1 MPNYANNFI
10 LLSTSNN
17 SDSLISNSNFCFC
30 QHQFVVYS
38 TPNSK
43 DCLLQPTSISVFVTY
58 FVYFFLN
65 SLTQPF
71 CLNFSTPISAS
82 IFFFFYNHVSQQL
95 NNLFHFSFLQP
106 FANKQPSNSFFLATS
121 LPTAFFCFLLSSI
134 FNSFIVLFP
143 SPPVFFGSDV
153 LSADC
158 PSWRGAM

>member
-1 MPNYANNFI
+1 MFTFTNNFV

-17 SDSLISNSNFCFC
+17 IDSFISNSNFCFC

-82 IFFFFYNHVSQQL
+82 IFVFFYNHVSQQL
-95 NNLFHFSFLQP
+95 NNLIHFSFLQP
-106 FANKQPSNSFFLATS
+106 FANKQPSNSFFFGNQPSNSIFLFFTFKHFQQFYCLIS
-121 LPTAFFCFLLSSI
+121 LPPCFFWIRC
-134 FNSFIVLFP
+134 V
-143 SPPVFFGSDV
+143 V
-153 LSADC
+153 C
-158 PSWRGAM
+158 